1 MSKEL
6 TQDVLDFLES
16 IENDTETIPPF
27 MIEWRDRL
35 VKELT
40 AELAKTAKINRR
52 WYVTTYRY
60 LQLGGIVKPWCHP
73 DAVLSFADNVGF

>member
-1 MSKEL
+1 MSAEL
-6 TQDVLDFLES
+6 TKDVIDFLES

-40 AELAKTAKINRR
+40 AELAETENSR
-52 WYVTTYRY
+52 
-60 LQLGGIVKPWCHP
+60 
-73 DAVLSFADNVGF
+73 